1 MATLL
6 NGYLQNGYTLT
17 ISSFCKEEGDE
28 ESVERLRAR
37 MGIEEADS
45 RVRNV
50 FYNGKNEEEVLSA
63 MASAEGIIAS
73 RFHAAI
79 LGLVA
84 KRPVLPIVYSDK
96 TLHVLED
103 IGFAGKVL
111 DLRKGDTITFED
123 AQENFQK
130 MQLPDVEK
138 LAKEA
143 EQHFAKLDE
152 IFL

>member
-1 MATLL
+1 MLL
-6 NGYLQNGYTLT
+6 NDYLHNGYTLT
-17 ISSFCKEEGDE
+17 LSSFCKEEGDE
-28 ESVERLRAR
+28 EAIARLRAK
-37 MGIEEADS
+37 MGIEDTDP
-45 RVRNV
+45 RVKNV
-50 FYNGKNEEEVLSA
+50 FYNGKNEDEVLAA
-63 MASAEGIIAS
+63 MASAEGIIAT

-103 IGFAGKVL
+103 IGFTGKVL
-111 DLRKGDTITFED
+111 DLRKGDSITFEE

-130 MQLPDVEK
+130 ICLPDVDK

-152 IFL
+152 LFL